1 MAGYLSRMK
10 RTLMNLLQNK
20 ISPIRKQ
27 LGLIPRL
34 IPVLVTLTLLPKCS
48 QNFVPG
54 SNSLQPTESTTA
66 SREKSYTGSPAPDS
80 GAVNF
85 QAPQGWVQE
94 VPSSSMR
101 RAQYRLAKANG
112 NLEDAEVLVF
122 HFPGQG
128 GSLEANARRWIGQM
142 SNPDGSPVTSSV
154 LKSEK
159 TVNGNPITLID
170 VSGTYQSSMGF
181 SQGPAKPNYRL
192 LGAMIETR
200 DGPWFF
206 KLTGP
211 TKTVEKW
218 LGSWNAFINSIEIK

>member
-20 ISPIRKQ
+20 INPIRKQ
-27 LGLIPRL
+27 LGLMPRL
-34 IPVLVTLTLLPKCS
+34 IPVLVTLILLPKCS
-48 QNFVPG
+48 QNFIPG
-54 SNSLQPTESTTA
+54 SDSFQPTGSKEN
-66 SREKSYTGSPAPDS
+66 SYTIGSPAPDS

-101 RAQYRLAKANG
+101 RAQYRLAKVDG
-112 NLEDAEVLVF
+112 NSEDAEVLVF

-154 LKSEK
+154 LKSDK
-159 TVNGNPITLID
+159 TVSGKPITLID

-218 LGSWNAFINSIEIK
+218 LESWEDFIHSIEIK

>member
-1 MAGYLSRMK
+1 
-10 RTLMNLLQNK
+10 MNLPQNK
-20 ISPIRKQ
+20 ISHICKK
-27 LGLIPRL
+27 LELLPRL
-34 IPVLVTLTLLPKCS
+34 IPVLVALILLPKCS

-54 SNSLQPTESTTA
+54 PDSFQPTASTTA
-66 SREKSYTGSPAPDS
+66 PQENSYAGSPASDS
-80 GAVNF
+80 GAVVF

-94 VPSSSMR
+94 VPSSRMR

-112 NLEDAEVLVF
+112 NSEDAEVLVF

-142 SNPDGSPVTSSV
+142 SSPDGSPVTGSV
-154 LKSEK
+154 QKSDK
-159 TVNGNPITLID
+159 TVGGKPITLLD

-181 SQGPAKPNYRL
+181 SQGPAKPDYRL

-200 DGPWFF
+200 KGPWFF

-211 TKTVEKW
+211 AKTVEKW
-218 LGSWNAFINSIEIK
+218 LESWNAFINSIEIE